1 MRGHRG
7 VAIVLQMQVI
17 ARVAGRQQPR
27 RPLRITHRC
36 IEVDDGIDVGAD
48 ADARGLAQGLVPE
61 LARKADGNRKGG
73 GPDGL
78 GAGRP

>member
-7 VAIVLQMQVI
+7 EPSFCRTAGQADPFCADHQWLSAI
-17 ARVAGRQQPR
+17 
-27 RPLRITHRC
+27 
-36 IEVDDGIDVGAD
+36 GIGQHDADAFTAD
-48 ADARGLAQGLVPE
+48 ADARRLAQGPVPE